1 MLDKKFTHLNIHSE
15 YSIVD
20 SIVKIDQL
28 SEKAQQYNY
37 DSIAITDSAN
47 LFGFLKFYKSVRSKG
62 IKPIAGAEINH
73 VRDSSSHNE
82 HANLTLIAKNK
93 LGYKNLIKLISKS
106 QIAGKTSHRSLRIN
120 NMSLSL
126 WHHIRAPS
134 SNFPLSAL
142 IFLPG
147 TIFFLSSL
155 SSHLCLSY
163 FSC

>member
-28 SEKAQQYNY
+28 SEKAKQFNY
-37 DSIAITDSAN
+37 ETIAITDSAN

-73 VRDSSSHNE
+73 VRDSSSHHE

-93 LGYKNLIKLISKS
+93 L
-106 QIAGKTSHRSLRIN
+106 SL
-120 NMSLSL
+120 
-126 WHHIRAPS
+126 
-134 SNFPLSAL
+134 
-142 IFLPG
+142 
-147 TIFFLSSL
+147 
-155 SSHLCLSY
+155 
-163 FSC
+163 

>member
-28 SEKAQQYNY
+28 SEKAQHYNY
-37 DSIAITDSAN
+37 ESIAITDSAN

-82 HANLTLIAKNK
+82 HANLTLIAKNQM
-93 LGYKNLIKLISKS
+93 GYKNLIKLISKS
-106 QIAGKTSHRSLRIN
+106 QIVGKTSGIPAVSYTHLRAHET
-120 NMSLSL
+120 S
-126 WHHIRAPS
+126 
-134 SNFPLSAL
+134 
-142 IFLPG
+142 
-147 TIFFLSSL
+147 
-155 SSHLCLSY
+155 
-163 FSC
+163 